1 MTKKTFTGRGG
12 ETWEWDE
19 TPEVVAALKKLHNTV
34 VENRINRPH
43 DYQGPL
49 YAPHPDLKKDEY
61 TCYFIRWYNRERYS

>member
-1 MTKKTFTGRGG
+1 MTKKAFAGRGG

-49 YAPHPDLKKDEY
+49 YAPHPDLKKDE
-61 TCYFIRWYNRERYS
+61 

>member
-1 MTKKTFTGRGG
+1 MTKKEFKKTDSKGRE

-49 YAPHPDLKKDEY
+49 YAPHPDLKKDE
-61 TCYFIRWYNRERYS
+61 